1 MSVKNTEFEKLKK
14 KFSWLTRESY
24 AMAVKGAKLNKVS
37 VSTYIMNEDL
47 EEIRDKNDE

>member
-24 AMAVKGAKLNKVS
+24 AMAVKGAKLSNVS
-37 VSTYIMNEDL
+37 VSTYILNEDL
-47 EEIRDKNDE
+47 KT